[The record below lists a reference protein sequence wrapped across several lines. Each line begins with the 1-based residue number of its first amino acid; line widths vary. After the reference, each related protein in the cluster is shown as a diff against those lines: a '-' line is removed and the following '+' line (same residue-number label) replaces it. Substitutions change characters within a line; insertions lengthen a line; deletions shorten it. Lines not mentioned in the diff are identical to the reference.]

1 MFSYTV
7 ESFAIPPKGEYY
19 VVPFGHRCTSA
30 LAAKF
35 ARLRDFSLPLD
46 WLDTAFP
53 GKIQRVLEN
62 DFQDFIPPFYTGTN
76 KNKYDILFPHFNPN
90 IEFGIEEMNRRIDRF
105 RNILQQK
112 SSQDAKKVYFVY
124 IAEDYLYEPSHR
136 DKTFCE
142 KISNEMIELDKFMNE
157 KYPSLDYSI
166 LFFQFE
172 NEYALPPSSK
182 IIPITLYSE
191 NPFFPSFE
199 NSTYSLFRDFCGTI
213 LTELFQTNLDL
224 GFSMDIFYH

>member
-1 MFSYTV
+1 MFSYKV
-7 ESFAIPPKGEYY
+7 ESFAIPQKGEYY
-19 VVPFGHRCTSA
+19 VIPFGHRCTSA
-30 LAAKF
+30 LATKF
-35 ARLRDFSLPLD
+35 ARLRHCSLPLD

-53 GKIQRVLEN
+53 GKIQQVLEN

-90 IEFGIEEMNRRIDRF
+90 IDLGIEEMNRRIDRF
-105 RNILQQK
+105 RNILT
-112 SSQDAKKVYFVY
+112 QDTKKVYFVY

-136 DKTFCE
+136 DKSFCE
-142 KISNEMIELDKFMNE
+142 EISNQMIGLDTFMTNQ
-157 KYPSLDYSI
+157 YPSLDYSI

-172 NEYALPPSSK
+172 NEFALPPSSK

-213 LTELFQTNLDL
+213 LTELFHTNLDL
-224 GFSMDIFYH
+224 GFSMDIFYQ